1 MAKASKILFFT
12 FLAATITVVASAQQ
26 RKNGVFYTDPA
37 FTLDHWTVEDGLPVN
52 SVNQVIQ
59 TPDGYLW
66 LATFDGLV
74 RFDGVRFQVYKSSGY
89 PGLPGN
95 RMQRLTYSSD
105 GAIWIQLEN
114 DRLVKFYNGQF
125 RLMEPDDGLNGDRIY
140 CFYKPEN
147 SDDLLFCSSGGIT
160 VYRNGELSPYRPEI
174 FTHPVTYIYINNE
187 GVTWYKDGSDLS
199 LYRLE
204 GTRKTKLGSAS
215 YLTETTPV
223 LTAKNGATLFSLKGI
238 HRYKNGRTQTLQTKL
253 SGLFVTDFYEGNL
266 RFKDFEE
273 GDILAA
279 TLRNGLLKIRGD
291 SISVLIPE
299 FRGSELGNFLEAGG
313 ALWLMGNKSIYRNGK
328 QVFSFE
334 DKIRQI
340 LYDREGSFWFG
351 SESAGLFRLKPS
363 RFTVIGEEEGLPNRN
378 IYPVFQVS
386 DSTFWI
392 GTHGNGV
399 VRYKNGVLG
408 NYTVWP
414 NGGFVRSF
422 TELRNGEMLA
432 SFLDKGIYR
441 YNTALDKFEPT
452 STPPSQ
458 PDLVRVFSIDALFE
472 DSSHRLWA
480 GSTHGLFWKE
490 AGTWNKV
497 PEELSNAEY
506 AVRYIVEAPDS
517 SLWMATA
524 GQGLLHLKKNTFT
537 MYSANNGLASNRI
550 RSLFVDTLSVSS
562 ESDYLLWVGTEDKGL
577 NRVPVR
583 EGIPQMDNIVSYNQQ
598 NGLYDNVIHQILSD
612 DFDRFWMSTN
622 RGIFWVSRDQL
633 NRFARGEITT
643 IYSASYT
650 ERDGLRNREA
660 NGGVFPAGIRALDG
674 KLWFPTQNGLAGI
687 NPADIIRDEL
697 PTPVHIEEINS
708 DEGQPITPQ
717 NGLLTLK
724 PRQRNFEINYTGLS
738 YIAPE
743 KVRFRYRLKGFNE
756 QWIDAGTRRT
766 AFYTNVPAGS
776 YTFEVQIAS
785 NGEFWSES
793 PATLPIVVQPYFY
806 ERAIFYIFLGLM
818 LVLLGIAFVHRRT
831 QHLEKRQKELENSV
845 RERTKEI
852 SLQKEIIEHQA
863 KAQQRFFTNISHEL
877 RTPLTLTIG
886 PLEDLKAGE
895 NGLQE
900 SAVSKVS
907 LALRNARRLLLLVSE
922 ILDISRLEASE
933 NKLLVSKHDLGQF
946 LKAIAQNF
954 VSLAYRKNINYT
966 INVPYAVE
974 AWFSQDHIEKVIT
987 NLLSNAFKFTEDNH
1001 DISVSLSK
1009 KGSEAVIEVCD
1020 TGMGIPKNELPFI
1033 FDRFYQSSN
1042 SSSRLQHG
1050 TGIGLA
1056 LVKHLA
1062 ELHGGA
1068 ISAES
1073 TLGKG
1078 TTFTL
1083 TLPLNAHELPHAEI
1097 EKNRYPR
1104 MAAFPA
1110 MVDGEN
1116 ISALEN
1122 NSALEHEDQTT
1133 VLVVEDNRELRQFV
1147 ADHLRAHYR
1156 VIEAVD
1162 GKDGLEKARSYLP
1175 DLVVSDVMMP
1185 EMDGFEFVKC
1195 LRADPAINFIPV
1207 ILLTGKDT
1215 KKDTISGLEHG
1226 ANDYVVK
1233 PFAMDEL
1240 KARLRSLLRAQKLL
1254 RIKLEENKH
1263 IISLKNE
1270 ALKSADQEFIEKV
1283 HRAIQEHLSEPT
1295 LSVEKLASL
1304 VAVGRTTLHRKLTKI
1319 ANESPVQLIRR
1330 CRLERAKYMIESKS
1344 GTISEIA
1351 YSVGFESISWFSKCF
1366 KEQYHI
1372 SPSELIS

>member
-1 MAKASKILFFT
+1 MFFT
-12 FLAATITVVASAQQ
+12 FMATAITVAGRAQQ
-26 RKNGVFYTDPA
+26 RNNGDFYVDPA

-59 TPDGYLW
+59 TPDGYIW
-66 LATFDGLV
+66 MATFDGLV
-74 RFDGVRFQVYKSSGY
+74 RFDGVRFQVYKSSGF

-105 GAIWIQLEN
+105 GAIWIQLED
-114 DRLVKFYNGQF
+114 DRLVKFHEGQF
-125 RLMEPDDGLNGDRIY
+125 HLMGPSDGLNGGRIY

-147 SDDLLFCSSGGIT
+147 SDDLLFCSSGGVT
-160 VYRNGELSPYRPEI
+160 VYRNGQLSPYRPEI
-174 FTHPVTYIYINNE
+174 FDHPVIYIYINNN
-187 GVTWYKDGSDLS
+187 GIIWYKDGNDLS

-204 GTRKTKLGSAS
+204 DNRKTRLGSAS
-215 YLTETTPV
+215 YLTETTPA
-223 LTAKNGATLFSLKGI
+223 LTTKGGATLFSLRDI
-238 HRYKNGRTQTLQTKL
+238 HRYENGEIQTLQTNL
-253 SGLFVTDFYEGNL
+253 GNL
-266 RFKDFEE
+266 HIVDFHEGGVHFKDYAD
-273 GDILAA
+273 GDVLAA
-279 TLRNGLLKIRGD
+279 TLRKGLLRIRGD
-291 SISVLIPE
+291 SVSVIIPE
-299 FRGSELGNFLEAGG
+299 FRGNELGNFLETED
-313 ALWLMGNKSIYRNGK
+313 ALWLMGTRSIYRNGK
-328 QVFSFE
+328 RVFGFE

-340 LYDREGSFWFG
+340 LYDREGSFWIG

-363 RFTVIGEEEGLPNRN
+363 RFTIIGEEEGLPNRN
-378 IYPVFQVS
+378 IYPVFQTT

-399 VRYKNGVLG
+399 VRYKNEVLG

-422 TELRNGEMLA
+422 AELSTGELLA

-441 YNTALDKFEPT
+441 YNAARDEFEPI

-458 PDLVRVFSIDALFE
+458 PDLVRTFSIEALFE
-472 DSSHRLWA
+472 DSRQRLWA

-490 AGTWNKV
+490 DGVWNKV
-497 PEELSNAEY
+497 PEALSNAEF
-506 AVRYIVEAPDS
+506 AVRSIAEAPDS

-524 GQGLLHLKKNTFT
+524 GQGLLHFKDNSFT
-537 MYSANNGLASNRI
+537 TYSAIQGLASNRV
-550 RSLFVDTLSVSS
+550 RSLFVDTLPGLTA
-562 ESDYLLWVGTEDKGL
+562 SDYVLWVGTEDKGL
-577 NRVPVR
+577 NRIPVR
-583 EGIPQMDNIVSYNQQ
+583 KGIPKMESITAYNQQ

-612 DFDRFWMSTN
+612 DFGRFWMSTN
-622 RGIFWVSRDQL
+622 RGIFWVSRGQL
-633 NRFARGEITT
+633 NRFARGEISS
-643 IYSASYT
+643 IYSASFT

-660 NGGVFPAGIRALDG
+660 NGGVFPAGIQALDG
-674 KLWFPTQNGLAGI
+674 RLWFPTQNGLAGI
-687 NPADIIRDEL
+687 NPAEIMRNEL
-697 PTPVHIEEINS
+697 PTPVYIEEISS
-708 DEGQPITPQ
+708 DEGHLITPQ

-738 YIAPE
+738 YLTPD
-743 KVRFRYRLKGFNE
+743 KLRFRYRLKGFNS
-756 QWIDAGTRRT
+756 QWIEAGTRRT

-776 YTFEVQIAS
+776 YTFEVQVAG
-785 NGEFWSES
+785 NEEFWSES

-806 ERAIFYIFLGLM
+806 ERAIFYIFIGLL
-818 LVLLGIAFVHRRT
+818 LVLLGIAFVHQRT

-886 PLEDLKAGE
+886 PLEDLKTGE
-895 NGLQE
+895 SGLNE
-900 SAVSKVS
+900 SVASKVS

-933 NKLLVSKHDLGQF
+933 NKLLVTRQDLGQF
-946 LKAIAQNF
+946 VKAIAQNF
-954 VSLAYRKNINYT
+954 ISLAHRKNIHYT
-966 INVPYAVE
+966 INVPYKVD
-974 AWFSQDHIEKVIT
+974 AWFSQDQIEKVIT
-987 NLLSNAFKFTEDNH
+987 NLLSNAFKFTEDH
-1001 DISVSLSK
+1001 HEISVSLSQ
-1009 KGSEAVIEVCD
+1009 SEDEAIIEVSD
-1020 TGMGIPKNELPFI
+1020 TGMGISPHELPFI

-1042 SSSRLQHG
+1042 SGSRQQHG

-1056 LVKHLA
+1056 LVKHLV

-1073 TLGKG
+1073 VLGKG
-1078 TTFTL
+1078 TTFKL
-1083 TLPLNAHELPHAEI
+1083 RFPLNAHELPHAEI
-1097 EKNRYPR
+1097 EKNVYPR
-1104 MAAFPA
+1104 MATFPA
-1110 MVDGEN
+1110 MVDGEH
-1116 ISALEN
+1116 IPALQN

-1147 ADHLRAHYR
+1147 ADHLREHYR

-1162 GKDGLEKARSYLP
+1162 GKDGLEKAKKCLP

-1185 EMDGFEFVKC
+1185 ELDGFEFVKS
-1195 LRADPAINFIPV
+1195 LRADPLINFIPV

-1226 ANDYVVK
+1226 ANDYLVK

-1240 KARLRSLLRAQKLL
+1240 KARLNSLLRAQKLL
-1254 RIKLEENKH
+1254 RIKLEENRPV
-1263 IISLKNE
+1263 ISLKND

-1283 HRAIQEHLSEPT
+1283 YAAIEEHLCEPT

-1319 ANESPVQLIRR
+1319 ANETPVQLIRR
-1330 CRLERAKYMIESKS
+1330 CRLERAKFMIESKS

-1372 SPSELIS
+1372 SPSELVS